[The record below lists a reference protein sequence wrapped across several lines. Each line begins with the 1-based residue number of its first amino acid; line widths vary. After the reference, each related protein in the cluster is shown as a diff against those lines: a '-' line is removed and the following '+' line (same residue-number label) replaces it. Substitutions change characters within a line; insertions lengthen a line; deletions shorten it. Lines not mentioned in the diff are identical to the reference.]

1 MRRSIV
7 LIILGFNFSILPSV
21 YSQKLRDI
29 QELSTEQIETTY
41 QILKDVSYG
50 SDPEQNMDIYLFKQ
64 AESYGKGNFTLV
76 FLHGG
81 GYYFSDKSQEERYIE
96 PYLKKGLNVVNLN
109 YRLKRGISIAKSD
122 LTKAERDSSG
132 DSLIS
137 LEERYGGKDSYMEN
151 VIAETNKLLVDRLLT
166 QQDADKII
174 ADAKA
179 INWPPVILETW
190 PVWK

>member
-50 SDPEQNMDIYLFKQ
+50 SDPEQNMNIYLFKQ

-109 YRLKRGISIAKSD
+109 YRLKRGIPIATSD

-132 DSLIS
+132 DSRIS

-151 VIAETNKLLVDRLLT
+151 VIAETNKLLVDRLPT
-166 QQDADKII
+166 QEDADKII

>member
-50 SDPEQNMDIYLFKQ
+50 SDPEQNMNIYLFKQ

-132 DSLIS
+132 DSRIS

>member
-109 YRLKRGISIAKSD
+109 YRLKRGIPIATSD

-132 DSLIS
+132 DSRIS

>member
-50 SDPEQNMDIYLFKQ
+50 SDPEQNMNIYLFKQ

>member
-50 SDPEQNMDIYLFKQ
+50 SDPEQNMNIYLFKQ

-109 YRLKRGISIAKSD
+109 YRLKRGIPIATSD

-132 DSLIS
+132 DSRIS

-166 QQDADKII
+166 QEDADKII